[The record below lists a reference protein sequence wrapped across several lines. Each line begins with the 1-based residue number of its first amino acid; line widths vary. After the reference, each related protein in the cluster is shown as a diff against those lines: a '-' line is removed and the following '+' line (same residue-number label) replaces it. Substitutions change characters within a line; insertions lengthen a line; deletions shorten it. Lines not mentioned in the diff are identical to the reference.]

1 MEPNKKHKSFCLA
14 DGLFILFII
23 IALAAGISIFYYEG
37 NISKLSLLIE
47 GNHFLDGYVGFFEPE
62 SSLSQFSLLPFS
74 LLFLYFSLLSLIS
87 KKKGH
92 FLLNFLFSIIFFYFL
107 QLCFKAAGLRQFY
120 DFEINIL
127 SKIGLDLKLICYILL
142 ILSVLMF
149 GIIRA
154 IAFKLSSKRKQKVC
168 EKVNKEVVEP
178 KKDEKIEE
186 ENIFGN
192 LQVPEFKKLDKQQKG
207 KIEEESQ
214 DLMVN
219 ETLPAVEKESRTS
232 FPINS
237 SVNLGIYEV
246 LKKENTKGQKVK
258 VEKEVA
264 SESKVNKEFDPVQE
278 EAKKIA
284 LQRLREQTKIE
295 AERQK
300 VLQKQARR
308 KIREDAQKIEDE
320 VPKKVVEIIKPH
332 VEEKKKIEVIAEKKP
347 VIKEEIPSEDLSE
360 KLKKEDIESDDDM
373 ISGVGGIVKASN
385 NSFLLNRDELLYHFP
400 SISLLEDYP
409 FEDKQVDK
417 ETVDQGYVIIQTLS
431 QFKVECTLENIIQ
444 GPTVTMF
451 ELKLAPGIKIG
462 SLAGLTDNIAMDLA
476 VPVVRLIAPIPGKHA
491 IGIEVPALVRQVVG
505 FKDLITGLDNPKFK
519 IPMAL
524 GKSVTGESIFMDL
537 NKAPHI
543 LIAGATGSGKSV
555 CVNSFICSI
564 LYSRSPKDVRMI
576 MVDPKIVELQMY
588 NGIPHLLTPVITE
601 SKKAIKAM
609 QFCNEE
615 LERRYKMLSSL
626 KVRNIVNYNEKIA
639 ERHLAREKMP
649 YIVVIID
656 EFADLM
662 QVAGKELELQLHKLS
677 AKARAVGIHLIFAT
691 QRPSADV
698 VTGLI
703 KTNLTVKIA
712 FAVTNAVNS
721 KIILDSMG
729 AEKLLGKGDMLY
741 TTPALRNPKRIQG
754 VFLSDAEVENVVNF
768 VKSQGKP
775 DYLDEAIFEDE
786 DREDDLD
793 QDYYD
798 SGLSGEDLLYQKA
811 LDLIFETKKAS
822 ASFLQRRFSIGYNKA
837 ARLIERMEKEGYVGP
852 QNGSK
857 PREILRYP
865 D

>member
-1 MEPNKKHKSFCLA
+1 MESNKKHRGFCFL
-14 DGLFILFII
+14 DSLFILFII
-23 IALAAGISIFYYEG
+23 IALAVGASIFYYNE
-37 NISKLSLLIE
+37 NILKLSFLID
-47 GNHFLDGYVGFFEPE
+47 GNHILDSFVGFFEPE
-62 SSLSQFSLLPFS
+62 SSLSQFSLVPFF
-74 LLFLYFSLLSLIS
+74 LLFLYLALLALVS
-87 KKKGH
+87 KKRKH
-92 FLLNFLFSIIFFYFL
+92 FLLNFLFSLIFFYFL
-107 QLCFKAAGLRQFY
+107 QLCFKASGVKQFY
-120 DFEINIL
+120 NFEINLL
-127 SKIGLDLKLICYILL
+127 SKINLETKLSCFILL
-142 ILSVLMF
+142 LLSVLIF
-149 GIIRA
+149 GFVRVLT
-154 IAFKLSSKRKQKVC
+154 FKLSLKKKQKKLNKIE
-168 EKVNKEVVEP
+168 EKVVENKE
-178 KKDEKIEE
+178 KKIIEE
-186 ENIFGN
+186 ENLFGN
-192 LQVPEFKKLDKQQKG
+192 LKVPEFKKIDKK
-207 KIEEESQ
+207 EEIK
-214 DLMVN
+214 DDPLAK
-219 ETLPAVEKESRTS
+219 ETLSHAKKDSRTS
-232 FPINS
+232 VPLNS
-237 SVNLGIYEV
+237 SVNIGIYDV
-246 LKKENTKGQKVK
+246 VKKEKSMSKEEK
-258 VEKEVA
+258 VEDKVIPEDDRKKEVDH
-264 SESKVNKEFDPVQE
+264 FQE

-284 LQRLREQTKIE
+284 LQRLREKTKKE

-300 VLQKQARR
+300 VQQS
-308 KIREDAQKIEDE
+308 QT
-320 VPKKVVEIIKPH
+320 KKVASDFTQKTEPEIHKQVTKNIKPNIK
-332 VEEKKKIEVIAEKKP
+332 EELKNEKIIEKKP
-347 VIKEEIPSEDLSE
+347 IIKETIPSQDLSE
-360 KLKKEDIESDDDM
+360 KIKKEDIESDDDM
-373 ISGVGGIVKASN
+373 VSGVGGIVKEMN
-385 NSFLLNRDELLYHFP
+385 NSFLLNRDDLIYHYP
-400 SISLLEDYP
+400 SVSLLEDYP
-409 FEDKQVDK
+409 FEDKQVDEK
-417 ETVDQGYVIIQTLS
+417 TVDQGYVIIQTLS

-639 ERHLAREKMP
+639 ELHLAREKMP

-754 VFLSDAEVENVVNF
+754 VFLSDPEVERVVDF

-786 DREDDLD
+786 DRDEDVD

>member
-1 MEPNKKHKSFCLA
+1 METNKKQKSFYLVN
-14 DGLFILFII
+14 GLFILFVI
-23 IALAAGISIFYYEG
+23 IALVAGVSVFYYDR
-37 NISKLSLLIE
+37 NVTKLSFLIE
-47 GNHFLDGYVGFFEPE
+47 GNHFLDNYVGFFEPD
-62 SSLSQFSLLPFS
+62 SDLSRFSLIPFS
-74 LLFLYFSLLSLIS
+74 ILFLCLALFTLIS

-92 FLLNFLFSIIFFYFL
+92 LLLNFIFCIIFFYFL
-107 QLCFKAAGLRQFY
+107 QLCFKASGLRQFY
-120 DFEINIL
+120 GFEINFL
-127 SKIGLDLKLICYILL
+127 SKLGLETKLSCYILL
-142 ILSVLMF
+142 ILSVLIF
-149 GIIRA
+149 GIIRV
-154 IAFKLSSKRKQKVC
+154 IALKLSLKKKNKVLKKAEEKIIIPEKN
-168 EKVNKEVVEP
+168 EKV
-178 KKDEKIEE
+178 EE
-186 ENIFGN
+186 ENLFGN
-192 LQVPEFKKLDKQQKG
+192 LQVPEFHKIDKINENNLEQ
-207 KIEEESQ
+207 EEEKFV
-214 DLMVN
+214 DEN
-219 ETLPAVEKESRTS
+219 LPPVVKKCR
-232 FPINS
+232 PIMPLNS

-246 LKKENTKGQKVK
+246 VKKEKSIGQNAKMEDKVIPENNQK
-258 VEKEVA
+258 KEVDY
-264 SESKVNKEFDPVQE
+264 FQE

-284 LQRLREQTKIE
+284 LQRLREQTKKE
-295 AERQK
+295 VERQK
-300 VLQKQARR
+300 VQQKQARKMASEVTN
-308 KIREDAQKIEDE
+308 KIVPETEIPEKIIEE
-320 VPKKVVEIIKPH
+320 IKPII
-332 VEEKKKIEVIAEKKP
+332 EEKKKSQIIVEKKP
-347 VIKEEIPSEDLSE
+347 IKEEIYNEDLSE
-360 KLKKEDIESDDDM
+360 IILKEDIESDDDM
-373 ISGVGGIVKASN
+373 ISGVGGIVKDTSD
-385 NSFLLNRDELLYHFP
+385 SFLLNRDELLYHYP
-400 SISLLEDYP
+400 SVSLLDDYP

-431 QFKVECTLENIIQ
+431 QFKVDCTLENIIQ

-451 ELKLAPGIKIG
+451 ELKLAQGIKIG

-491 IGIEVPALVRQVVG
+491 IGIEVPALVRQIVG
-505 FKDLITGLDNPKFK
+505 FKDLIPGLNNPKFK

-626 KVRNIVNYNEKIA
+626 KVRNIVNYNEKIV
-639 ERHLAREKMP
+639 ELHLAREKMP

-691 QRPSADV
+691 QRPSADI

-741 TTPALRNPKRIQG
+741 TTPALRDPKRIQG
-754 VFLSDAEVENVVNF
+754 VFLSDPEVENVVNF

-786 DREDDLD
+786 ERDEESD

-798 SGLSGEDLLYQKA
+798 TGLTGEDLLYKKA